1 MKKIQIILLML
12 LITGCPDNS
21 NSNNDDLIGTW
32 IQDGI
37 VSIIKQENL
46 STLAG
51 IMSPGH
57 CMEELWILNDEDES
71 DEEKAQ
77 EIVDEY
83 VKGIKV

>member
-46 STLAG
+46 SALAG
-51 IMSPGH
+51 IMSPGR
-57 CMEELWILNDEDES
+57 CMAELWILNDEDES
-71 DEEKAQ
+71 DEEKVQ
-77 EIVDEY
+77 EIEDAY
-83 VKGIKV
+83 LKGIKG

>member
-46 STLAG
+46 SALAG

-57 CMEELWILNDEDES
+57 CMAELWILNDEDES